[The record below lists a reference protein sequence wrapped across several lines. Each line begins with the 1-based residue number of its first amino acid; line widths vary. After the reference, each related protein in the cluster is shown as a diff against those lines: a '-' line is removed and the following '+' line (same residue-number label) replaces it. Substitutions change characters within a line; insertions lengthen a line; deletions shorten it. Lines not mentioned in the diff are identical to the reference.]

1 METCHTRRKKGCLKM
16 PVEHL
21 SMDKMTAALIDME
34 YYLLILEEHCHE
46 MRVRLEAAQKNIEE
60 TREAIE

>member
-1 METCHTRRKKGCLKM
+1 M
-16 PVEHL
+16 PIEHL